1 MRNNARKG
9 TDRTMRLAK
18 TTLMVILLLSSRD
31 ATAAEP
37 AEQPP
42 KSFDEEVRSVD
53 LAIKY
58 YMRSE
63 PGKVMSKDP
72 EVRIDMAKA
81 IVEASQT
88 HGIPPLLLTTIVYNE
103 STFEMTAL
111 GKLGEVG
118 LTQVH
123 GIAARNCDLTTV
135 PGQLECGAKWLAHY
149 YPICKS
155 WEKSLTAYATR
166 GFCVSTSEITRSK
179 IAYRMRQW
187 KKIEKEVETLSNT
200 DYGG

>member
-1 MRNNARKG
+1 
-9 TDRTMRLAK
+9 MRLAK
-18 TTLMVILLLSSRD
+18 TMLLVSLLFGSTQ

-37 AEQPP
+37 AEQPQRT
-42 KSFDEEVRSVD
+42 FEEDVRSVD
-53 LAIKY
+53 SAIKHF
-58 YMRSE
+58 MRAE
-63 PGKVMSKDP
+63 PGKLMSKDI
-72 EVRIDMAKA
+72 EVRADMAIA
-81 IVEASQT
+81 IVEAARA

-123 GIAARNCDLTTV
+123 GVAARNCDLTTV

-166 GFCVSTSEITRSK
+166 GFCVSTSDTTKSK
-179 IAYRMRQW
+179 ISYRMRQW
-187 KKIEKEVETLSNT
+187 KKIELEFGVTELPRL
-200 DYGG
+200 GG

>member
-1 MRNNARKG
+1 
-9 TDRTMRLAK
+9 MRLAK
-18 TTLMVILLLSSRD
+18 TTLLVILLLSSRSI
-31 ATAAEP
+31 TAAEP

-42 KSFDEEVRSVD
+42 KSFEDEVRSVD
-53 LAIKY
+53 LAIKHF
-58 YMRSE
+58 MRSE
-63 PGKVMSKDP
+63 PGKLMSKDA
-72 EVRIDMAKA
+72 EVRIDMATA
-81 IVEASQT
+81 IVEASRA

-166 GFCVSTSEITRSK
+166 GFCVSTSETTRSK
-179 IAYRMRQW
+179 ISYRMRQW
-187 KKIEKEVETLSNT
+187 QKIEKEFGAVNATGL
-200 DYGG
+200 GG

>member
-1 MRNNARKG
+1 
-9 TDRTMRLAK
+9 MRLAK
-18 TTLMVILLLSSRD
+18 TTLMVMLLLSSRD

-42 KSFDEEVRSVD
+42 KSFEDEVRSVD
-53 LAIKY
+53 LAIKHF
-58 YMRSE
+58 MRSE
-63 PGKVMSKDP
+63 PGKVMSKDD
-72 EVRIDMAKA
+72 EVRVDMAKA
-81 IVEASQT
+81 IVEASHA

-123 GIAARNCDLTTV
+123 GVAARNCDLTTI

-149 YPICKS
+149 FPICKS

-166 GFCVSTSEITRSK
+166 GFCVSTSETTRSK

-187 KKIEKEVETLSNT
+187 KKIEKEVETLSAT

>member
-1 MRNNARKG
+1 
-9 TDRTMRLAK
+9 MRLAK
-18 TTLMVILLLSSRD
+18 TTLMVMLLLSSRD

-37 AEQPP
+37 AEQLP

-53 LAIKY
+53 FAIKY
-58 YMRSE
+58 FMRAE
-63 PGKVMSKDP
+63 PGKILSRDS

-123 GIAARNCDLTTV
+123 GIAARNCDLATI

-149 YPICKS
+149 LPVCKS

-166 GFCVSTSEITRSK
+166 GFCVSTSKTTRSK

-187 KKIEKEVETLSNT
+187 KKIEKEVEALSTT

>member
-1 MRNNARKG
+1 MRA
-9 TDRTMRLAK
+9 
-18 TTLMVILLLSSRD
+18 
-31 ATAAEP
+31 
-37 AEQPP
+37 
-42 KSFDEEVRSVD
+42 
-53 LAIKY
+53 
-58 YMRSE
+58 E
-63 PGKVMSKDP
+63 PGKLMSKDI
-72 EVRIDMAKA
+72 EVRADMAIA
-81 IVEASQT
+81 IVEAARA

-123 GIAARNCDLTTV
+123 GVAARNCDLTTV

-166 GFCVSTSEITRSK
+166 GFCVSTSDTTKSK
-179 IAYRMRQW
+179 ISYRMRQW
-187 KKIEKEVETLSNT
+187 KKIELEFGVTELPRL
-200 DYGG
+200 GG